1 MHSHLAGFLS
11 LRLITAG
18 ILTACASNTMAA
30 GFALIE
36 QSASQIGNAFA
47 GSAAFANDAST
58 IFFNPAGMTRLP
70 SQFVG
75 GLHAVKTSAKFDGTA
90 TDPAGFPVSGG
101 NGGDAGSTGLVP
113 NLYISTPVTD
123 DLFVG
128 LGINVPFGFL
138 TDFASV
144 PRFFWWLYPKWGK
157 YGNAAV
163 IHDYLYW
170 EQSYPRKKSDS
181 IFLEAMGVLKVNK
194 FTARIL
200 YLAVYLCGFAA
211 WKGNQRRKK
220 KLGKRV
226 LKKFT
231 GKVTEWK
238 GLKKELG
245 SN

>member
-1 MHSHLAGFLS
+1 MSRFTEI
-11 LRLITAG
+11 LIVSPMPDGKNWAIMKDFG
-18 ILTACASNTMAA
+18 YAV
-30 GFALIE
+30 
-36 QSASQIGNAFA
+36 
-47 GSAAFANDAST
+47 GSEDSEE
-58 IFFNPAGMTRLP
+58 
-70 SQFVG
+70 V
-75 GLHAVKTSAKFDGTA
+75 
-90 TDPAGFPVSGG
+90 
-101 NGGDAGSTGLVP
+101 
-113 NLYISTPVTD
+113 
-123 DLFVG
+123 
-128 LGINVPFGFL
+128 INVPFGFL